1 MQNVDLKAQDSGLTS
16 YLNCNKP
23 LSVRDGN
30 EPQNQKQTEKEPS
43 SLITVILVLA
53 TISLYAL
60 GIHQIS
66 VTSASILQSMIE
78 EVHQDRG
85 LRGF

>member
-1 MQNVDLKAQDSGLTS
+1 MKNVDLKPQHPSVLS
-16 YLNCNKP
+16 RLNCHKS
-23 LSVRDGN
+23 LSIRDAK
-30 EPQNQKQTEKEPS
+30 EQENQRQSEKEPS
-43 SLITVILVLA
+43 SLISIILVLA

-66 VTSASILQSMIE
+66 VTSASIIQSMIE